1 MTKMNLCRQV
11 TEVIGAG
18 GGSPLIPTMRQDY
31 CLPPLTLFLFSFTQ
45 IYFDKILLLMKGNK
59 P

>member
-1 MTKMNLCRQV
+1 MTEMKLCRQLA
-11 TEVIGAG
+11 EAIGAG
-18 GGSPLIPTMRQDY
+18 ESPLIPMIRQHY
-31 CLPPLTLFLFSFTQ
+31 CLPPLILFLFSFTQ

>member
-1 MTKMNLCRQV
+1 MTEMKLCRQL
-11 TEVIGAG
+11 AG
-18 GGSPLIPTMRQDY
+18 ESPLIPMMRQDY
-31 CLPPLTLFLFSFTQ
+31 CLPPLILFLFSFTQ